1 MRRFSRLMVCLY
13 DLLQGDVFVA
23 VAGLRVLFRD
33 GQLDGPVGAGMD
45 AGQAGLTAARRAITC
60 GMLTGSGS
68 SCRAMYRLLPVPVK

>member
-45 AGQAGLTAARRAITC
+45 AGQAGLAAARRAITC
-60 GMLTGSGS
+60 GMLTGSG
-68 SCRAMYRLLPVPVK
+68 CRAMYRLLPVPVK